1 MPVTMR
7 RERTNTPLQALLLMN
22 DPQFVE
28 AAGALAGLCLG
39 STEDHSTK
47 TVARSMFHRVTC
59 RLPTTDELEVLVM
72 FFKSERER
80 FEKDKQATDQLL
92 AVVKRGSDSTI
103 DRTDLAAWT
112 LVANLVLNL
121 DEVVTKN

>member
-1 MPVTMR
+1 
-7 RERTNTPLQALLLMN
+7 
-22 DPQFVE
+22 
-28 AAGALAGLCLG
+28 
-39 STEDHSTK
+39 
-47 TVARSMFHRVTC
+47 MFHRVTC